1 MLSARE
7 QRFQSCCYGKRPQRG
22 SMFLG
27 HDPGY
32 WGNQSL
38 RESAVPGLSV
48 RMECAR
54 RNSQGV
60 CPIPSYPFALDTT
73 QFLQHQSV
81 DGALIIGGLTLRKE
95 AGAGSPGDFP
105 KLFQPKGSTSFG
117 CSRCSFT
124 TGGPSRIWRLWPGA
138 EGSRHAKSVEQIHWL
153 AHPPHL
159 PQPQGRPSKGPR
171 PAQASGMW
179 QQPRY

>member
-7 QRFQSCCYGKRPQRG
+7 QRFQSCCYGKRPQGG

-32 WGNQSL
+32 WRNQSL

-60 CPIPSYPFALDTT
+60 CPIPSYPFALDTF
-73 QFLQHQSV
+73 QFPQHQSV
-81 DGALIIGGLTLRKE
+81 EGALIIGGLTLRKE
-95 AGAGSPGDFP
+95 AGGGSRGT
-105 KLFQPKGSTSFG
+105 FQSSSNPEAPHPLGAVG
-117 CSRCSFT
+117 GFT
-124 TGGPSRIWRLWPGA
+124 AGGPTRIWRLWPGA
-138 EGSRHAKSVEQIHWL
+138 EGSRHARSVEQVHWL

-159 PQPQGRPSKGPR
+159 PQLQGRPSKGPR